1 MTVDEILFPMH
12 SFIAWHSFMKELD
25 IGGCKGPFVFPYFS
39 SHSLRCE
46 AVLLIPL
53 SPDPLHAALFE
64 TNELDLSIA
73 IST

>member
-1 MTVDEILFPMH
+1 MRYFFLCIHSLLGIPLGKDLNLILVVVKVL
-12 SFIAWHSFMKELD
+12 SF
-25 IGGCKGPFVFPYFS
+25 FPYFS